1 MKTRIITALVAACIF
16 IAGLCGMFTP
26 VYPCFVALIC
36 GIASFEIV
44 RATGVKNNL
53 LKILSVA
60 TSAAIPFICYFLYD
74 KIKENFQMLFPIASV
89 YITVYLIIMVLSFKK
104 TSFEDVLN
112 SLFASFIIPLGFSSM
127 IFIAKLYMI
136 YPDKYSKASCV
147 YYTLFAYF
155 CAWMSDIFAY
165 FIGRKFGRHKLA
177 PTVSPKK
184 SVEGAIGGVI
194 GAVLLNIALLAVF
207 DKFFFETHH
216 ITYTEIIILTL
227 VLSVFSIFGDLSA
240 SVIKRKH
247 GIKDFGNILP
257 GHGGVMDRFD
267 SCFFVL
273 PLLYSGIIIIN
284 MF

>member
-1 MKTRIITALVAACIF
+1 MKTRIITALAAACVF

-26 VYPCFVALIC
+26 FYPCFVALIS

-44 RATGVKNNL
+44 RATGVKNTL
-53 LKILSVA
+53 LKVLSVV
-60 TSAAIPFICYFLYD
+60 TSAAVPFVCFFYD
-74 KIKENFQMLFPIASV
+74 KLPDIPLFPVATV
-89 YITVYLIIMVLSFKK
+89 YIALYLIIMVLSFKK

-112 SLFASFIIPLGFSSM
+112 SLFASFIIPFAFSCM
-127 IFIAKLYMI
+127 IFIAKLYEY
-136 YPDKYSKASCV
+136 YPDKYTKASCV

-165 FIGRKFGRHKLA
+165 FVGRKFGKHKLA

-184 SVEGAIGGVI
+184 SIEGAVGGVI

-216 ITYTEIIILTL
+216 ITYTEIIILTIF
-227 VLSVFSIFGDLSA
+227 LSVMSIFGDLSA

-247 GIKDFGNILP
+247 SIKDFGNILP

-267 SCFFVL
+267 SCLFVL
-273 PLLYSGIIIIN
+273 PLLYSGIIILN
-284 MF
+284 TV

>member
-1 MKTRIITALVAACIF
+1 MKTRIITALAAACVF

-26 VYPCFVALIC
+26 FYPCFVALIC

-44 RATGVKNNL
+44 KATGVKNTL
-53 LKILSVA
+53 LKALSVV
-60 TSAAIPFICYFLYD
+60 TSSAIPFVCFFYD
-74 KIKENFQMLFPIASV
+74 KLPDIPLFPVATV
-89 YITVYLIIMVLSFKK
+89 YIAIYLIIMVLSFKK

-112 SLFASFIIPLGFSSM
+112 SLFASFIIPLGFSCM
-127 IFIAKLYMI
+127 IFIAKLYEY
-136 YPDKYSKASCV
+136 YPDKYTKASCV

-165 FIGRKFGRHKLA
+165 FVGRKFGKHKLA

-184 SVEGAIGGVI
+184 SVEGAVGGVV
-194 GAVLLNIALLAVF
+194 GAVLFNIALLAVF

-216 ITYTEIIILTL
+216 ITYTEIIILTII
-227 VLSVFSIFGDLSA
+227 LSVMSIFGDLSA

-273 PLLYSGIIIIN
+273 PLLYSGIIILN
-284 MF
+284 AV

>member
-1 MKTRIITALVAACIF
+1 MKTRIITALIAACVF

-26 VYPCFVALIC
+26 FYAVFVAIIC
-36 GIASFEIV
+36 SIASFEIV
-44 RATGVKNNL
+44 RATGVKNNA
-53 LKILSVA
+53 LKALSVI
-60 TSAAIPFICYFLYD
+60 TSAAIPFICYFSD
-74 KIKENFQMLFPIASV
+74 KLPHIPLFPVASV
-89 YITVYLIIMVLSFKK
+89 YIAVYLIIMVLSFKK
-104 TSFEDVLN
+104 TSFEDVLS

-127 IFIAKLYMI
+127 IFIARLYI
-136 YPDKYSKASCV
+136 TYPDKYTKASCV

-165 FIGRKFGRHKLA
+165 FIGRKFGKHKLA

-184 SVEGAIGGVI
+184 SVEGAVGGVV
-194 GAVLLNIALLAVF
+194 GAVVLNIVLLAVF
-207 DKFFFETHH
+207 DKFFFATHH

-227 VLSVFSIFGDLSA
+227 ILSVISIFGDLSA

-247 GIKDFGNILP
+247 NIKDFGNILP

-273 PLLYSGIIIIN
+273 PLLYSGIIILNI
-284 MF
+284 